1 MSQLR
6 KTIYEE
12 RYPSHIILLGGLL
25 GGISEILTTYPLDTI
40 KTHLQIHPSKYNGIF
55 DCGNKLIY
63 NYGVKSLYKG
73 MNASLAQVGGKAAIR
88 FTIYDFINNYLKD
101 NTGYVSNSK
110 KLVSGLL
117 AGTIES
123 IIWTAPT
130 ERIKI
135 LQQKNS
141 NYKLTIYKIINN
153 YGFKTLYIGTIPTI
167 IKQSTSVGCRF
178 WLYNVLKDKFIDSN
192 NKISSIKTLG
202 IGFLAGS
209 FSTILNHP
217 FDVIKSNI
225 QSKQNNNNTNMFKC
239 AKNIVNN
246 HGISSLFNGLNARFI
261 RTGIAQGV
269 TFFVYE
275 NFISLYN
282 LYKV

>member
-6 KTIYEE
+6 KTIYEKQH
-12 RYPSHIILLGGLL
+12 PSHIILLGGLL

-40 KTHLQIHPSKYNGIF
+40 KTHLQIHPFKYNGIF
-55 DCGNKLIY
+55 HCGNQLVH
-63 NYGVKSLYKG
+63 NYGITSLYKG

-101 NTGYVSNSK
+101 NNGHVSNSK

-123 IIWTAPT
+123 VIWTAPT

-141 NYKLTIYKIINN
+141 SYKLTTYKIINN
-153 YGFKTLYIGTIPTI
+153 YGFKSLYVGTIPTI

-178 WLYNVLKDKFIDSN
+178 WLYNVLKDKFIDSD

-209 FSTILNHP
+209 FSTVLNHP

-225 QSKQNNNNTNMFKC
+225 QSTQNNNNISMFKC

-246 HGISSLFNGLNARFI
+246 HGILSLFNGLNARFI

-282 LYKV
+282 LYRI